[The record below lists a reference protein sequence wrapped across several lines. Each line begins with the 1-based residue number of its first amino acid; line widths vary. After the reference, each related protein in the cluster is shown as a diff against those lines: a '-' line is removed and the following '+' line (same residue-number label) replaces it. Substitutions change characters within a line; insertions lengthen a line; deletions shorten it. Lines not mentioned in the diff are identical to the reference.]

1 MPKSRVAAQRGGVE
15 WGAPMV
21 IALPSADEVQ
31 ATTRALLEQGVAAS
45 ALLRLA
51 PEEMMAQVD
60 ECLRDPATHGASAA
74 ALNLLKAQ
82 RLLAESGCSFLIV
95 TAEAEADPDAA
106 TTIDAP
112 PRMKSRIGAALWPAR
127 SARTERSTARERRTD
142 AA

>member
-45 ALLRLA
+45 ALMRLA

-95 TAEAEADPDAA
+95 TAEPEPDAA

>member
-1 MPKSRVAAQRGGVE
+1 
-15 WGAPMV
+15 MV

-31 ATTRALLEQGVAAS
+31 ATTRALLDQGVAPS
-45 ALLRLA
+45 ALLRMG
-51 PEEMMAQVD
+51 PEDMMAQVD
-60 ECLRDPATHGASAA
+60 ECLRDPTAHGASAA

-95 TAEAEADPDAA
+95 TAESAPDDGKDIDAA
-106 TTIDAP
+106 

-127 SARTERSTARERRTD
+127 SARTERSAERERRTD

>member
-95 TAEAEADPDAA
+95 TAEPEPDAA